1 MVKMTPNEAE
11 TNKQIVRRYAED
23 VFVEGNLDAIGETIA
38 TGYVHHSPS
47 APDVVGVKA
56 MAELV
61 RGFRRSF
68 SEISL
73 TVDDMVA
80 QDDRVATRLRISAV
94 HSGEYDGIAATDRPV
109 TLHGMAIDRIADGKI
124 AEGWEVSNASS
135 LRDQILG
142 KNGESAN

>member
-1 MVKMTPNEAE
+1 MTPNDAE

-23 VFVEGNLDAIGETIA
+23 VFVGGNLDAIGETIA
-38 TGYVHHSPS
+38 IDYVHHSPS
-47 APDVVGVKA
+47 APDVVGVEA

-80 QDDRVATRLRISAV
+80 QDDRVATQLRIFAV
-94 HSGEYDGIAATDRPV
+94 HSGDYDGIAATGRPV
-109 TLHGMAIDRIADGKI
+109 TLQSMAIDRIADGKI
-124 AEGWEVSNASS
+124 AEGWEVSDAHN
-135 LRDQILG
+135 LRDQILDN
-142 KNGESAN
+142 NGESTN